1 MKNLLATPLLL
12 SCLALV
18 AAPLYASDTSS
29 EEESASP
36 SPGSPIPAPHTP
48 VTLGDLS
55 GEEKARIL
63 ALCLE
68 LPNHA
73 ESGAYAPR
81 AALEEDISYLS
92 DELAKANRA
101 GFVLRIINS
110 DLKQKVAEESLKN
123 DFLHSQVSQIHVN
136 NGALHQENEILK
148 KELSHQET
156 LLQELTQENALLREK
171 LSALSLQRGQD

>member
-18 AAPLYASDTSS
+18 AAPLYASDPSS

-92 DELAKANRA
+92 DELNKTNRVNQ
-101 GFVLRIINS
+101 VLRIINS
-110 DLKQKVAEESLKN
+110 ALRGKMTEESLKN
-123 DFLHSQVSQIHVN
+123 DFLHKHVSQMHAS
-136 NGALHQENEILK
+136 NGALHQENERLK

-156 LLQELTQENALLREK
+156 LLQELTQENALLQEK
-171 LSALSLQRGQD
+171 LSGFSLQEGQK